1 MKKRV
6 VVTGM
11 GTINPLGNN
20 VDETWKS
27 IRDGISGITE
37 ITKFDA
43 TQLKTRIAGELKN
56 FDPLTFLSPKETRRF
71 DDFII
76 YALASSEMAL
86 NDSKLVIDEKQ
97 AERVGV
103 FMASGIGG
111 ISTITKEY
119 EVLLAS
125 GSKKISP
132 FLIPGALPNLA
143 AGNVAI
149 KFGAKG
155 PISCPVTACSAG
167 NNAIGDACRTIAF
180 GYADVMI
187 TGGAEAAITPL
198 AIAGF
203 NSMRAL
209 STRNDAPQKASRPF
223 DKDRDGFIVSEGSG
237 VIILEEMNHALQ
249 RNAPIYAEIVGYGLT
264 CDAYHVAAPPPGH
277 PGAERCMRLALEDA
291 CLEASEIDYINA
303 HGTSTHLN
311 DEYEL
316 AAIKKVFDDEN
327 NRPAIS
333 STKSMTGHMLGA
345 AGGVEAIISVK
356 SIVDGIIPPT
366 VNLDNP
372 IEEDGINLVQH
383 TMQKKDIRTVMSNAF
398 GFGGV
403 NTIVIYKKFELQER

>member
-20 VDETWKS
+20 VDDTWKS
-27 IRDGISGITE
+27 IRDGISGIAE

-56 FDPLTFLSPKETRRF
+56 FDPLTFLNAKEIRRL

-86 NDSKLVIDEKQ
+86 NDSKLVIDKSQ
-97 AERVGV
+97 AERLGV

-111 ISTITKEY
+111 ISTIEKEH
-119 EVLLAS
+119 EVIMTA
-125 GSKKISP
+125 GPKKISP

-167 NNAIGDACRTIAF
+167 NNAIGEAYRNIAF
-180 GYADVMI
+180 GYADIMI
-187 TGGAEAAITPL
+187 AGGVEAAITPL
-198 AIAGF
+198 AMAGF

-209 STRNDAPQKASRPF
+209 STRNEAPEAASRPF
-223 DKDRDGFIVSEGSG
+223 DRDRDGFVMSEGGG
-237 VIILEEMNHALQ
+237 VLILEEMDQALQ
-249 RNAPIYAEIVGYGLT
+249 RGASIYAEIVGYGLT

-291 CLEASEIDYINA
+291 HLEPAGIDYINA
-303 HGTSTHLN
+303 HGTATQLN

-316 AAIKKVFDDEN
+316 EAINKVFGNES
-327 NRPAIS
+327 RSTAVS
-333 STKSMTGHMLGA
+333 STKSMTGHLLGA
-345 AGGVEAIISVK
+345 AGGLEAIISIK
-356 SIVDGIIPPT
+356 SIVEGIIPPT
-366 VNLDNP
+366 INLDNP
-372 IEEDGINLVQH
+372 IENWGTNLVQH
-383 TMQKKDIRTVMSNAF
+383 TMQKKDIRAVMSNAF

-403 NTIVIYKKFELQER
+403 NTAVIYRKFEP

>member
-1 MKKRV
+1 
-6 VVTGM
+6 M

-20 VDETWKS
+20 VDDTWKS
-27 IRDGISGITE
+27 IRDGISGIAE

-43 TQLKTRIAGELKN
+43 TQLKTRIAGELKD
-56 FDPLTFLSPKETRRF
+56 FDPLTFLSPKETRRL

-86 NDSKLVIDEKQ
+86 NDSKLVIDENR
-97 AERVGV
+97 AERIGV

-111 ISTITKEY
+111 ISTIIKGH

-125 GSKKISP
+125 GPKKISP
-132 FLIPGALPNLA
+132 FLIPGVLPNLA

-155 PISCPVTACSAG
+155 PVSCPVTACSAG
-167 NNAIGDACRTIAF
+167 NNAIGDAYRAIVF
-180 GYADVMI
+180 GYADAMI
-187 TGGAEAAITPL
+187 TGGVEAAITPL

-209 STRNDAPQKASRPF
+209 STRNDDPKKASRPF
-223 DKDRDGFIVSEGSG
+223 DKDRDGFVMSEGGG

-249 RNAPIYAEIVGYGLT
+249 RNAPIYAEIAGYGLT

-291 CLEASEIDYINA
+291 RLKASEIDYINA
-303 HGTSTHLN
+303 HGTATPLN

-316 AAIKKVFDDEN
+316 EAIKKVFDDEN

-345 AGGVEAIISVK
+345 SGGVEAIISVK
-356 SIVDGIIPPT
+356 SLVDGIIPPT

-372 IEEDGINLVQH
+372 IEEGNINLVQH
-383 TMQKKDIRTVMSNAF
+383 TMQEKDIRTVMSNAF

-403 NTIVIYKKFELQER
+403 NTVVIYKKFELQER